1 MTSIVNATIVQR
13 RLWPFASAALF
24 GVLLALV
31 PGAHTDALE
40 LGIGVGITL
49 SVLVAAVAARWRSL
63 PPWSPVVAAFA
74 YLLAVA
80 LLRDATGGA
89 ATGFGPLM
97 LLPVFWLALYGTRGQ
112 LLAMLVGV
120 VTVYYAPLLLIG
132 GPAYPVVG
140 WRGGALFVV
149 VAAIIGLSTHE
160 LIRRLRTLLAE
171 RAELLVRF
179 ERLAT
184 TDALTGLPN
193 RRAWE
198 DALATAFAAARRS
211 DRAVCVAVIDLD
223 NFKALNDRHGHPH
236 GDRVLAACAA
246 AWSAELRPGD
256 LLARLGGEE
265 FGLLLDC
272 PLDAGCAV
280 IERLRAATPYRQ
292 TCSAGVT
299 VWDHAEAAEDLLA
312 RADRLL
318 YQAKE
323 QGRDRA
329 VATEPDARR
338 IPTIPDAAH

>member
-1 MTSIVNATIVQR
+1 MTSSVNATFVPR
-13 RLWPFASAALF
+13 RLWPFAGAALF

-40 LGIGVGITL
+40 LGIGIGLTV
-49 SVLVAAVAARWRSL
+49 SVLAAAVAAPWRSL
-63 PPWSPVVAAFA
+63 PTWSPVVPAFA

-97 LLPVFWLALYGTRGQ
+97 LLPTFWLALYGTRGQ
-112 LLAMLVGV
+112 LLALLAGV
-120 VTVYYAPLLLIG
+120 ATVYYAPLLLIG

-160 LIRRLRTLLAE
+160 LIRRLRALLAE
-171 RAELLVRF
+171 RAELLARF
-179 ERLAT
+179 ERLAK

-198 DALATAFAAARRS
+198 DALGAAFVTALRS
-211 DRAVCVAVIDLD
+211 DRAVSVAVIDLD
-223 NFKALNDRHGHPH
+223 HFKALNDRHGHPY
-236 GDRVLAACAA
+236 GDRVLTACAA
-246 AWSAELRPGD
+246 AWNAELRPGD

-272 PLDAGCAV
+272 PLEEACAV
-280 IERLRAATPYRQ
+280 IARLRAATPHGQ

-299 VWDHAEAAEDLLA
+299 EWDHAEAADDLLA
-312 RADRLL
+312 RTDRLL

-323 QGRDRA
+323 QGRDQA
-329 VATEPDARR
+329 VAAAPSRAPRAR
-338 IPTIPDAAH
+338 TANSAE

>member
-1 MTSIVNATIVQR
+1 MTSSVNAKLVPS

-24 GVLLALV
+24 GALLALV
-31 PGAHTDALE
+31 PGAHTNALE
-40 LGIGVGITL
+40 LGIGVGLTL
-49 SVLVAAVAARWRSL
+49 SVLAAAVAAPWRSL
-63 PPWSPVVAAFA
+63 PAWSPVVPAFA

-120 VTVYYAPLLLIG
+120 MTVFYAPLLLIG
-132 GPAYPVVG
+132 GAAYPVVG
-140 WRGGALFVV
+140 WRAGALFVV

-160 LIRRLRTLLAE
+160 LIRRLRALLAE
-171 RAELLVRF
+171 RAELLTSF
-179 ERLAT
+179 ERLAR

-198 DALATAFAAARRS
+198 DALGTAFAAALRS
-211 DRAVCVAVIDLD
+211 DRAVSIAVIDLD
-223 NFKALNDRHGHPH
+223 HFKALNDRHGHPY

-246 AWSAELRPGD
+246 AWNAELRPGD

-272 PLDAGCAV
+272 RLDAACAV
-280 IERLRAATPYRQ
+280 IARLRAATPYHQ

-299 VWDHAEAAEDLLA
+299 EWDHAEATEDLLA

-329 VATEPDARR
+329 VAATPDGQH
-338 IPTIPDAAH
+338 IPAIPDAAH